1 MVKHVY
7 TSVDIGS
14 DAIKVIVCELYKGK
28 LNLLAATSVKSK
40 GIKKGLITDLE
51 QATASLKKAIEEIEA
66 MLGIKIKK
74 VISSVPAYFAE
85 FNLVKANVTIESA
98 DGMVTG
104 NDIIKSLQEPIK
116 DNLGSGKEVVT
127 MLPIDFSV
135 DEQERVRDPKGLFG
149 KELEARAI
157 MVTTPKK
164 NIYSV
169 ISLLD
174 MAGLEVVDISLNPIG
189 DIYAFKTKEMDK
201 EVGAVV
207 DIGEETTTVSLY
219 NRGILVKC
227 SVIAAGAK
235 AIDHDLACMYKISLS
250 NARAIKEKFALAH
263 KKHASANETFEVTN
277 EVGDKLTLNQLEV
290 SEVVMFRLEEILNM
304 ASNEIKSLTDHKM
317 DYTIVTGGITNM
329 SHFDV
334 ALEEIMPG
342 ATLGNVRLVGIR
354 NNKYSVCIGNV
365 VYFINKLKLKGKD
378 YSMISATDSEEISET
393 KKRIINNV
401 SEDSTLGKLF
411 NYFFSEQ

>member
-14 DAIKVIVCELYKGK
+14 DTIKVIVCELYKGK
-28 LNLLAATSVKSK
+28 LNLLAATSVKSN
-40 GIKKGLITDLE
+40 GVKKGLITDLE
-51 QATASLKKAIEEIEA
+51 KACVSLKKAINEIEM

-74 VISSVPAYFAE
+74 VISSVPAYFSE
-85 FNLVKANVTIESA
+85 YSVVKASVSIASNE
-98 DGMVTG
+98 GLVTG
-104 NDIIKSLQEPIK
+104 DDIVRVLQESVKGGLEP
-116 DNLGSGKEVVT
+116 GREVVT

-135 DEQERVRDPKGLFG
+135 DEHEKVRDPKGLFG
-149 KELEARAI
+149 KTLNSRAV

-189 DIYAFKTKEMDK
+189 DIYAFKTKEMD
-201 EVGAVV
+201 EQVGAIV

-227 SVIAAGAK
+227 SIIGVGSK
-235 AIDHDLACMYKISLS
+235 AIDGDLAYVYKISSS
-250 NARAIKEKFALAH
+250 NARNLKEKFALAL
-263 KKHASANETFEVTN
+263 KKYANASETYEVVN
-277 EVGDKLTLNQLEV
+277 EVGEKLSLNQLEV
-290 SEVVMFRLEEILNM
+290 SEVVMSRLEEILSL
-304 ASNEIKSLTDHKM
+304 ASNEIKSLTDHKI

-329 SHFDV
+329 AHFEY
-334 ALEEIMPG
+334 ALEDMMNG
-342 ATLGNVRLVGIR
+342 AKLGNVRLVGIR
-354 NNKYSVCIGNV
+354 NNKYSVCIGNI

-378 YSMISATDSEEISET
+378 YSMISVSDSEEIAEP
-393 KKRIINNV
+393 KKRVIGNV
-401 SEDSTLGKLF
+401 TEDSTIGKLF

>member
-1 MVKHVY
+1 MKHVY
-7 TSVDIGS
+7 TSVDIGT
-14 DAIKVIVCELYKGK
+14 DTIKVIVCELYKGK

-51 QATASLKKAIEEIEA
+51 QASASLKNAITEIEA

-74 VISSVPAYFAE
+74 VISSVPAYFSE
-85 FNLVKANVTIESA
+85 YNLVKASINVQGE
-98 DGMVTG
+98 DGLVTG
-104 NDIIKSLQEPIK
+104 SDIVKVLQECIK
-116 DNLGSGKEVVT
+116 DNLEHGKEVVT

-149 KELEARAI
+149 KVIKARAI

-169 ISLLD
+169 VSLLD
-174 MAGLEVVDISLNPIG
+174 MVGLELVDISLNPIG

-201 EVGAVV
+201 QVGAVI

-227 SVIAAGAK
+227 SVIGVGAK
-235 AIDHDLACMYKISLS
+235 TIEHDLVCLYKISS
-250 NARAIKEKFALAH
+250 TNARALKEKFALAH
-263 KKHASANETFEVTN
+263 KKYASVNEVYELTN
-277 EVGDKLTLNQLEV
+277 EIGDKLTLNQLEV
-290 SEVVMFRLEEILNM
+290 SEAVMFRIEEILNM
-304 ASNEIKSLTDHKM
+304 AYTEIKSLTDHDM

-329 SHFDV
+329 AHFDV
-334 ALEEIMPG
+334 ALEEIMPS

-354 NNKYSVCIGNV
+354 NNKYSVCIGNI
-365 VYFINKLKLKGKD
+365 VYFINKLKLKGKE
-378 YSMISATDSEEISET
+378 YSMISESDSEELIEI
-393 KKRIINNV
+393 KKKIIDNV
-401 SEDSTLGKLF
+401 KEDSTIGKLF

>member
-1 MVKHVY
+1 MKHVY

-28 LNLLAATSVKSK
+28 LNLLAATSVKSN

-51 QATASLKKAIEEIEA
+51 KASTSLKKAISEIEA

-74 VISSVPAYFAE
+74 VISSVPAYFSE
-85 FNLVKANVTIESA
+85 YDLVKASTSIQSSE
-98 DGMVTG
+98 GLVTG
-104 NDIIKSLQEPIK
+104 DDIIRVLQESVK
-116 DNLGSGKEVVT
+116 DNLEPGKEVVT

-149 KELEARAI
+149 KILNSRSI

-169 ISLLD
+169 VSLLD

-189 DIYAFKTKEMDK
+189 DIYAFKTKEMDSQ
-201 EVGAVV
+201 VGAII
-207 DIGEETTTVSLY
+207 DIGEETTTISLY

-227 SVIAAGAK
+227 SIIAIGAK
-235 AIDHDLACMYKISLS
+235 TVDGDLAYMYKISSS
-250 NARAIKEKFALAH
+250 NARLIKEKFALSH
-263 KKHASANETFEVTN
+263 KKYASVNETFEVVN
-277 EVGDKLTLNQLEV
+277 EVGEKLVLNQLEV
-290 SEVVMFRLEEILNM
+290 SEIVMSRLEEILNL
-304 ASNEIKSLTDHKM
+304 AGNEIKILTDHKI

-329 SHFDV
+329 AHFEY
-334 ALEEIMPG
+334 ALEDIMQT

-354 NNKYSVCIGNV
+354 NNKYSVCIGNI

-378 YSMISATDSEEISET
+378 YSMISTSDGEEMAET
-393 KKRIINNV
+393 KKRVLSNV